1 MIRKILWRTL
11 VAFSISRFGRKIFN
25 MKVLLATAL
34 LSAAL
39 LAHATDTKTI
49 QLLDS
54 KGAVVGSATL
64 TSAGKGVDIHLRVQD
79 LAPGE
84 HAVHIH
90 QTASCQ
96 APDFKSAGPHFNPT
110 NKKHGLKN
118 KQEGHHAGDM
128 QNFTVPASGR
138 KSVTLHNNDVT
149 LDQLTANGGTALVIH
164 AKADDMMTDP
174 SGNSGD
180 RIACGEIK

>member
-1 MIRKILWRTL
+1 MH
-11 VAFSISRFGRKIFN
+11 
-25 MKVLLATAL
+25 MKVLFISAF

-39 LAHATDTKTI
+39 LAYAADSKTV
-49 QLLDS
+49 QLLNS
-54 KGAVVGSATL
+54 KGDVVGSATI
-64 TSAGKGVDIHLRVQD
+64 TAPGKGVDIHLRVEN

-84 HAVHIH
+84 HAIHIH

-96 APDFKSAGPHFNPT
+96 TPDFKSAGPHFNPT

-118 KQEGHHAGDM
+118 KKEGHHAGDM
-128 QNFTVPASGR
+128 ENFKVAASGR
-138 KSVTLHNNDVT
+138 ASVTLHNSDVT

-164 AKADDMMTDP
+164 EKADDMMTDP

>member
-1 MIRKILWRTL
+1 MRTL
-11 VAFSISRFGRKIFN
+11 SVIAI
-25 MKVLLATAL
+25 TWC
-34 LSAAL
+34 AL
-39 LAHATDTKTI
+39 LAQAAETKTI
-49 QLLDS
+49 QLIDS
-54 KGAVVGSATL
+54 KGAVIGSATI
-64 TSAGKGVDIHLRVQD
+64 TAPGKGVEIRLRVQD

-84 HAVHIH
+84 HAIHFH

-118 KQEGHHAGDM
+118 KKEGHHAGDM

-138 KSVTLHNNDVT
+138 KSITLHNNDVT
-149 LDQLTANGGTALVIH
+149 LDQLTAGGGTALVIH

>member
-1 MIRKILWRTL
+1 MRILLTL
-11 VAFSISRFGRKIFN
+11 AITFF
-25 MKVLLATAL
+25 
-34 LSAAL
+34 AL
-39 LAHATDTKTI
+39 LAYAA
-49 QLLDS
+49 DS
-54 KGAVVGSATL
+54 KTVQLINSKGDVIGSATI
-64 TSAGKGVDIHLRVQD
+64 TAPGKGVDIRLRFEN
-79 LAPGE
+79 LPPGE

-96 APDFKSAGPHFNPT
+96 APDFKSAGPHFNPA

-128 QNFTVPASGR
+128 ENFKVGASGR
-138 KSVTLHNNDVT
+138 ASVTLHNSDVT
-149 LDQLTANGGTALVIH
+149 LDQLTANGGTALVVH
-164 AKADDMMTDP
+164 EKADDMMTDP

>member
-1 MIRKILWRTL
+1 MQ
-11 VAFSISRFGRKIFN
+11 
-25 MKVLLATAL
+25 MKVLFITAF

-39 LAHATDTKTI
+39 LAHAA
-49 QLLDS
+49 DS
-54 KGAVVGSATL
+54 KTVQLINGKGDVIGSATI
-64 TSAGKGVDIHLRVQD
+64 TAPGKGVDIRLRVEN

-84 HAVHIH
+84 HAIHIH

-96 APDFKSAGPHFNPT
+96 TPDFKSAGPHFNPT

-118 KQEGHHAGDM
+118 KEGHHAGDM
-128 QNFTVPASGR
+128 ENFKVGASGR
-138 KSVTLHNNDVT
+138 ASVTLHNSDVT

-164 AKADDMMTDP
+164 EKADDMMTDP